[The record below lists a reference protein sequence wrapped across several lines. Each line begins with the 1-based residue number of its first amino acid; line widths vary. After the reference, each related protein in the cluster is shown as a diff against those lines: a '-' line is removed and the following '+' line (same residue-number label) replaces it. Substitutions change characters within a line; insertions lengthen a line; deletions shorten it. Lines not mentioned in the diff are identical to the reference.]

1 MKKQQKYWVLPVVI
15 QVQNGSCDRINNN
28 YLLIVDVG
36 ASSTI
41 KSAALVLM
49 DGSGLAWR
57 VPTGC
62 DEEVSLDEPPAMRR
76 RHRSDKT
83 GLMKKVSIRDGVL
96 DSPSLV
102 WAAVAILG
110 AVAAADVPILLFL
123 YSEKLY

>member
-1 MKKQQKYWVLPVVI
+1 MVLPVVI
-15 QVQNGSCDRINNN
+15 QVKNESCDSNNSN

-36 ASSTI
+36 TSSTI
-41 KSAALVLM
+41 KSASLVLM

-83 GLMKKVSIRDGVL
+83 GLMKKVSVRDYWIA
-96 DSPSLV
+96 SLV
-102 WAAVAILG
+102 LVVAILG
-110 AVAAADVPILLFL
+110 DVAAAVVPILLSPFIR
-123 YSEKLY
+123 KWT